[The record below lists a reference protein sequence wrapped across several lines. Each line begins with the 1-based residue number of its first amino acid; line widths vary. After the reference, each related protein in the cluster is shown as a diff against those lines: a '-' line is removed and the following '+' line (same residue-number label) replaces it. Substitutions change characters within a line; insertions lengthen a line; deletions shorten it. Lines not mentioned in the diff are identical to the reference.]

1 MGRVAVLAVVATLG
15 WAVVVPAVPAPEPPA
30 EAPRPLL
37 IVADEWDSMDVLAD
51 SSGQVRVAAA
61 EVPTPAA
68 GFRWVEQPEGR
79 LALLEGDRPVLTY
92 NWGDQL
98 KAGVPAD
105 RKRSCYVHP
114 VFGLDGEELTDDFPK
129 DHYHH
134 RGLSWMWNRVTVGGR
149 NVDLWT
155 IKGIRQRFS
164 KWLERR
170 ADAQGAVLAV
180 ENNWVMDGPPV
191 ARETVRL
198 QVQRAEA
205 AGRAIDVEVRLEALA
220 GPMELRGEATKG
232 YGGLCFRFAPREATV
247 ITTPAGREEK
257 DSDHKRFPWAD
268 LSARFAGRS
277 DASGAAVF
285 IHPANPTAPN
295 EWTLR
300 HYGFLGPCWPAME
313 AATLEPGKPVTL
325 RYRVWIHRGDA
336 AAGEVAKAYD
346 AYRASAAQG
355 DAK

>member
-1 MGRVAVLAVVATLG
+1 MTRRQWLAASLAAAALARPAA
-15 WAVVVPAVPAPEPPA
+15 WAA
-30 EAPRPLL
+30 EAP
-37 IVADEWDSMDVLAD
+37 A
-51 SSGQVRVAAA
+51 
-61 EVPTPAA
+61 PAA
-68 GFRWVEQPEGR
+68 GLRFVEQPEGR

-134 RGLSWMWNRVTVGGR
+134 RGLSWMWNRVTAGGR

-155 IKGIRQRFS
+155 VRGIRQNFG
-164 KWLERR
+164 KWLQRR
-170 ADAQGAVLAV
+170 ADAQEAVLAV

-198 QVQRAEA
+198 QVHRSEA
-205 AGRAIDVEVRLEALA
+205 AGRPIDVEVRLEALA
-220 GPMELRGEATKG
+220 GPIQLRGEVTKG

-247 ITTPAGREEK
+247 IATPAGREEK

-277 DASGAAVF
+277 QASGAAVF
-285 IHPANPTAPN
+285 IHPANPAAPN

-346 AYRASAAQG
+346 AYRASAAKG

>member
-1 MGRVAVLAVVATLG
+1 MMTPARMTRREWLAASVAASAAALARPAA
-15 WAVVVPAVPAPEPPA
+15 WAA
-30 EAPRPLL
+30 EAPP
-37 IVADEWDSMDVLAD
+37 
-51 SSGQVRVAAA
+51 
-61 EVPTPAA
+61 PAA
-68 GFRWVEQPEGR
+68 GFRFVEQPEGR

-149 NVDLWT
+149 NVDVWAVR
-155 IKGIRQRFS
+155 GIWQRFG
-164 KWLERR
+164 KRLERR

-198 QVQRAEA
+198 QVHRAEA
-205 AGRAIDVEVRLEALA
+205 AGRAIDVEVALETLG
-220 GPMELRGEATKG
+220 GPIELRGEVTKG

-277 DASGAAVF
+277 QAGGAAIF
-285 IHPANPTAPN
+285 IHPANPAAPN

-300 HYGFLGPCWPAME
+300 NYGFLGPCWPAME

-346 AYRASAAQG
+346 AYRASAAKG